1 MRRDQH
7 GPRRAA
13 HGGHAGACG
22 HILCTLECAR
32 GRAHICPGAQFAI
45 DEINQKSDLL
55 PGLRLGAEILDS
67 CSRETY
73 ALEQSLEFVRY
84 SLKSLDAAQY
94 RCADGSVAVA
104 KEGRGKP
111 VFGVVGESLSDV
123 SIQVAHLLRLF
134 RMPQISYASTSSVLS
149 DKTRFDYF
157 ARTVPPDSFQ
167 SEAMADIVSYFNWYA
182 TCAVLLTPTL

>member
-1 MRRDQH
+1 M
-7 GPRRAA
+7 
-13 HGGHAGACG
+13 
-22 HILCTLECAR
+22 
-32 GRAHICPGAQFAI
+32 
-45 DEINQKSDLL
+45 
-55 PGLRLGAEILDS
+55 
-67 CSRETY
+67 
-73 ALEQSLEFVRY
+73 RY

-182 TCAVLLTPTL
+182 TCAVLLTLLHYIHSLCYVSPSSVPHTCLLHKVPLEPE